1 MPRRTGA
8 RMLCTAVAA
17 GVQCSHP
24 LPPGHAGGGAVRG
37 TQEVACACLGAGI
50 CSAVC
55 AAGGRSS
62 KALLEWFPRQDAGG
76 FFVLFYYFF
85 LSDTHVAVIHSHVC
99 SPFWEEHGQ
108 SLEIEGF
115 TEPLL
120 CLGELFLYPTEVGK
134 PGWQYMPRNPA
145 GLLCPK
151 PKPPTAWLQCSWLRW
166 VDPG

>member
-1 MPRRTGA
+1 MP
-8 RMLCTAVAA
+8 
-17 GVQCSHP
+17 
-24 LPPGHAGGGAVRG
+24 
-37 TQEVACACLGAGI
+37 
-50 CSAVC
+50 
-55 AAGGRSS
+55 GGRHLLSSLCCWGQEQQSPFGMVS
-62 KALLEWFPRQDAGG
+62 KAGCWG

-85 LSDTHVAVIHSHVC
+85 LNDTHVAVIHSHVC